1 MLLYT
6 DATRNLTAPKH
17 SCRMHDHRVKAT
29 TNGHQHYVSVGP
41 PFGGFMYQFVGKAAP
56 FLFLAA
62 LAVLDGCEHTFS

>member
-1 MLLYT
+1 MTIVL
-6 DATRNLTAPKH
+6 RQH
-17 SCRMHDHRVKAT
+17 V